1 MVERGFDNGSGSKV
15 VVTLDRWFARRRL
28 GTSGLLRT
36 FGRNG
41 CVTLV
46 VGLVFLLSCAPSDP
60 FTPRMTSDVGS
71 TPTVVAPIETP
82 VPATGV
88 NAGLR
93 PITPELGLGLIA
105 NAWLVFLNEY
115 VEQLDY
121 TRLLAGAWNGFVAG
135 LPPGVTV
142 VDPPEFTGAD
152 PQADLNSF
160 QTAYLAQAASLGAT
174 SPRQSAAAYDAIRG
188 MVKEIGD
195 CHTGFTTP
203 AQLAEQNQRMDGTI
217 RFAGIGIRIKR
228 KTGEPAVVYE
238 LIEGG
243 AAGKAGIKPGDA
255 LLKADGVD
263 LSDMPL
269 DEIAARIRGKEGSS
283 VKLTIAHA
291 TDNKP
296 RDIAI
301 NRVAIS
307 EAAVESRLV
316 GNNRVA
322 YIRMNS
328 FSASAQDEALGAIG
342 TMQAKA
348 TKGIVIDLRTNGGGD
363 LNVFLSFLSKFLK
376 DGPFGFEVGRKGD
389 RIALGPD
396 GTFVGTKVPMVVL
409 VSDSTASAAELF
421 SVAVQR
427 YKVARV
433 VGTKTAGCVGVA
445 SRFGLP
451 DGSAVTVTTRKLIG
465 PEGEPLNKVGVAP
478 DEVVEVTR
486 ANMSDGKDPQ
496 LEKAL
501 SLLGA

>member
-1 MVERGFDNGSGSKV
+1 MPAPKLSG
-15 VVTLDRWFARRRL
+15 R
-28 GTSGLLRT
+28 
-36 FGRNG
+36 FGRNLVIG
-41 CVTLV
+41 PVLGLV
-46 VGLVFLLSCAPSDP
+46 VALSCAPTDP

-71 TPTVVAPIETP
+71 TPTVVARSETP
-82 VPATGV
+82 VPDVGID
-88 NAGLR
+88 AGLR
-93 PITPELGLGLIA
+93 PITPEQGLGLIA
-105 NAWLVFLNEY
+105 NAWLIFLNEY

-121 TRLLAGAWNGFVAG
+121 TRLLTSAWNGFVGG
-135 LPPGVTV
+135 LPPGVAM
-142 VDPPEFTGAD
+142 VDPPQLTGKD

-160 QTAYLAQAASLGAT
+160 QVAYFAQAASLGAT
-174 SPRQSAAAYDAIRG
+174 SPRHSKAAYDAIRG

-203 AQLAEQNQRMDGTI
+203 AQLAEQNQRMEGTI
-217 RFAGIGIRIKR
+217 RFAGIGVRIKR

-238 LIEGG
+238 LIDGG

-283 VKLTIAHA
+283 VKLTIARA
-291 TDNKP
+291 SDNKP
-296 RDIAI
+296 RDVSI

-307 EAAVESRLV
+307 EPAVVSRLV

-322 YIRMNS
+322 YVRMNS
-328 FSASAQDEALGAIG
+328 FSAAAQEETLGAIG

-433 VGTKTAGCVGVA
+433 VGTRTAGCVGIG

-478 DEVVEVTR
+478 DELVEFTR

>member
-1 MVERGFDNGSGSKV
+1 MDERRRATGCLSKV
-15 VVTLDRWFARRRL
+15 LVTLACGIARRHSTNLGLKRSFARVATVGVVVSL
-28 GTSGLLRT
+28 GIVLG
-36 FGRNG
+36 
-41 CVTLV
+41 
-46 VGLVFLLSCAPSDP
+46 CAPSDP
-60 FTPRMTSDVGS
+60 FTPRMTSDVGT
-71 TPTVVAPIETP
+71 TPTVAQVSETP
-82 VPATGV
+82 VATTGV

-93 PITPELGLGLIA
+93 PITPEEGLGLVA

-121 TRLLAGAWNGFVAG
+121 TKLLAAAWNGFVGG
-135 LPPGVTV
+135 LPQGTAI
-142 VDPPEFTGAD
+142 VDPPKFTGDD

-160 QTAYLAQAASLGAT
+160 QTAYLAQAAALGGT
-174 SPRQSAAAYDAIRG
+174 SPRQSGAAYDAIRG

-203 AQLAEQNQRMDGTI
+203 TQLAEQNQRMDGTV

-255 LLKADGVD
+255 LLKADNVN

-269 DEIAARIRGKEGSS
+269 DEIAARIRGREGSS

-296 RDIAI
+296 RDISI

-307 EAAVESRLV
+307 EPAVESRLI

-328 FSASAQDEALGAIG
+328 FSASAQDVALGAIG

-433 VGTKTAGCVGVA
+433 VGTKTAGCVGIG

-451 DGSAVTVTTRKLIG
+451 DGSAITVTTRKLIG
-465 PEGEPLNKVGVAP
+465 PEGENLNKVGVAP

-486 ANMSDGKDPQ
+486 TNMSDGKDPQ

>member
-1 MVERGFDNGSGSKV
+1 MDERRRTNGSISNV
-15 VVTLDRWFARRRL
+15 VVKLAPWIASRQSANSGVRRVFARITR
-28 GTSGLLRT
+28 
-36 FGRNG
+36 
-41 CVTLV
+41 
-46 VGLVFLLSCAPSDP
+46 VGLVTALGIVLSCAPTDP

-71 TPTVVAPIETP
+71 TPTVVAVSDTP
-82 VPATGV
+82 VPATGM

-93 PITPELGLGLIA
+93 PITPEQGLGLVA

-121 TRLLAGAWNGFVAG
+121 PKLLAAAWNGFVGG
-135 LPPGVTV
+135 LPSGTAI
-142 VDPPEFTGAD
+142 VDAPEFTGAD

-160 QTAYLAQAASLGAT
+160 QTAYLAQAASLGGT
-174 SPRQSAAAYDAIRG
+174 SPRQSGAAYNAIRG

-203 AQLAEQNQRMDGTI
+203 TQLAEQNQRMDGTV

-291 TDNKP
+291 SDNKP
-296 RDIAI
+296 RDISI
-301 NRVAIS
+301 IRVAIS

-322 YIRMNS
+322 YVRMNS

-348 TKGIVIDLRTNGGGD
+348 TNGIVIDLRTNGGGD

-396 GTFVGTKVPMVVL
+396 GTFVGTKVPMIVL

-433 VGTKTAGCVGVA
+433 VGTKTAGCVGVG

-451 DGSAVTVTTRKLIG
+451 DGSAITVTTRKLIG
-465 PEGEPLNKVGVAP
+465 PEGENLNKVGVAP

-486 ANMSDGKDPQ
+486 ANMADGKDPQ

-501 SLLGA
+501 RLLGA